1 MGIALRL
8 MSRVNV
14 SSLSISGMLRRIFV
28 SSTGTLFQAY
38 LATIP
43 AETKVLVVTHSTAT
57 IVTFLF
63 KKAMKMLNRESL
75 MILFSKYIVV

>member
-38 LATIP
+38 LATILE
-43 AETKVLVVTHSTAT
+43 ETKVLVVTHSTAT